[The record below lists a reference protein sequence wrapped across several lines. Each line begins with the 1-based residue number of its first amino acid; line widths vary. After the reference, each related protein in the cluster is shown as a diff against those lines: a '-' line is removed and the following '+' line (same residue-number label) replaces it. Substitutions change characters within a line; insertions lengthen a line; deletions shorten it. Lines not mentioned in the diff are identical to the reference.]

1 MRKQR
6 LRKQQSAR
14 RRDQHRASAALG
26 AIDERAPEEGDTARR
41 APSSPDE
48 SETTCVVSIG
58 APSAARLAN
67 AAAPVTMLQR
77 VVSRERAASDASS
90 SERDAKAR
98 RDPRLA
104 FRSVLRV
111 ASGEEPDATLGALS
125 NDALPGGA
133 LKKPTPK
140 PAAVSTQ
147 PGSGSWTPAFA
158 RNRAAHRS
166 GEGVAALEIRRGVAF
181 CGREDGV
188 IAVRPFFP
196 DERKQNPSSSS
207 ADEKRRSPLS
217 TPYAAQDVHQ
227 DVPPPSEWNGAAGA
241 VRFLRAFPAEE
252 EEELARRRERNAP
265 EENTSS
271 LFAAYDNGSWARFVP
286 DPLDGW
292 VVSSCAPGPHPDF
305 ADVFK
310 LRPARERS
318 RWANR
323 RAKIGA
329 ACLDAAGRELFLAS
343 PVLGESCVYRW
354 ILPSATT
361 ARSATTAALARRSLA
376 GGKKNETRG
385 DGGGGG
391 VAPEDALAG
400 PPSAPAASEA
410 SSSPSGPPRR
420 RRESWET
427 LKASTWGDVQ
437 RLERHTDAVMCL
449 APLPGGGFA
458 SGGNDAR
465 LVAWRPSAEV
475 SEGGGGGGGERGGGS
490 FVSGGVRVVRETKS
504 GGAIRALAISPDA
517 TRWFTAGSEGNVR
530 AWDASDLEGRGFVL
544 LRAFRGGHQG
554 FVTSLAILPPRSAPD
569 ESDADADA
577 KGAAL
582 YVVSGS
588 EGSPGGYWSKGD
600 GAVKVWRVGDGACVC
615 TTPAKQSGDVV
626 AVRPV
631 ASRSVLACAASDG
644 TVAEWDVL
652 WPKRRGA
659 QGSAE
664 GDDDITWER
673 GFLR

>member
-14 RRDQHRASAALG
+14 RRDQRASAALG
-26 AIDERAPEEGDTARR
+26 AIDERAPEEGDAARR
-41 APSSPDE
+41 APLPEE

-58 APSAARLAN
+58 APAAARLAN
-67 AAAPVTMLQR
+67 AAAPTTMLRR
-77 VVSRERAASDASS
+77 VVSRERAASEASDASSARERGAS

-104 FRSVLRV
+104 FRSLLRV
-111 ASGEEPDATLGALS
+111 ASGEEPDATLGAL

-133 LKKPTPK
+133 IHSTPK
-140 PAAVSTQ
+140 PAAVLNP

-158 RNRAAHRS
+158 RNRAARS

-196 DERKQNPSSSS
+196 DERKKNP
-207 ADEKRRSPLS
+207 ADEKKRSPPS
-217 TPYAAQDVHQ
+217 TPYAAADVHQ
-227 DVPPPSEWNGAAGA
+227 DVHPPSEWNGAAGA

-252 EEELARRRERNAP
+252 EEGARRREGNAS
-265 EENTSS
+265 ENTSS

-361 ARSATTAALARRSLA
+361 ALAPRSLA
-376 GGKKNETRG
+376 GKKKDTRGGDGDGDG

-391 VAPEDALAG
+391 VVAPEDALAG
-400 PPSAPAASEA
+400 PPSAAASEA
-410 SSSPSGPPRR
+410 SASPSPPRR

-475 SEGGGGGGGERGGGS
+475 SEGGGGGGGGGERGGERGGS
-490 FVSGGVRVVRETKS
+490 FVSGGVRVVRETTS

-554 FVTSLAILPPRSAPD
+554 FVTSLAIVPPPRGP
-569 ESDADADA
+569 ESDADANA
-577 KGAAL
+577 KRAAR

-659 QGSAE
+659 GSAE